1 MVRQG
6 RDVLLD
12 IDVQGARLVRA
23 AARGTALA
31 PALVFVFVGAPSLPV
46 IEQRL
51 RGRGSDAE
59 EVIQRRLANA
69 RAELAAWRE
78 YDYLV
83 VNDALDAA
91 VAETRRHPSG
101 RPLLDRASRSTVDP
115 WLNPP
120 YRLPSSSSA

>member
-1 MVRQG
+1 M
-6 RDVLLD
+6 
-12 IDVQGARLVRA
+12 
-23 AARGTALA
+23 
-31 PALVFVFVGAPSLPV
+31 
-46 IEQRL
+46 IERRL

-91 VAETRRHPSG
+91 VAELAAIRLAARCSTSRRG
-101 RPLLDRASRSTVDP
+101 AP
-115 WLNPP
+115 WIHG
-120 YRLPSSSSA
+120 